1 MATRRPRLSRLR
13 GAFLFGALIV
23 GGPLVVPGGAA
34 GQTIAGQMEAVRGL
48 EIEIAS
54 YDARYAQAS
63 QAHEAARTRL
73 DEVRTRIGKNTA
85 DLKRTQKQY
94 LRSQKIL
101 GDRISMMYRQPQPS
115 QVEVLLR
122 SNSFSDFVTGA
133 DFMQRVRRQDSEMV
147 QSARAQREKI
157 KKQRTE
163 LIADQEEAKTQSAEA
178 RRQVTEINTVR
189 LQRRAVLG
197 SARSQLAVMIAAEE
211 RRKANAA
218 RLAALRAAEQRV
230 SQRVRDDQGPSSAPS
245 VTPVATPV
253 SAPAGSSPAPQSGS
267 APSGALQAIAQCES
281 GGNPTAVSPSGLY
294 RGKYQFD
301 PNTWSSLGG
310 KGGDPAAASEAE
322 QDRVAALLY
331 SQQGASPWPVCGR

>member
-1 MATRRPRLSRLR
+1 
-13 GAFLFGALIV
+13 
-23 GGPLVVPGGAA
+23 
-34 GQTIAGQMEAVRGL
+34 MEAVRGL
-48 EIEIAS
+48 EIELAG
-54 YDARYAQAS
+54 YDARYTQAS
-63 QAHEAARTRL
+63 QAHEAARSKL
-73 DEVRTRIGKNTA
+73 GEVRARIAKNGA
-85 DLKRTQKQY
+85 ELKRTQKQY

-122 SNSFSDFVTGA
+122 SNSFSDFVAGA
-133 DFMQRVRRQDSEMV
+133 NFMQRVRRHDSDVV
-147 QSARAQREKI
+147 QSTRAQREKI
-157 KKQRTE
+157 KEQRAE
-163 LIADQEEAKTQSAEA
+163 LIADNEEAKAQSAEA
-178 RRQVTEINTVR
+178 ARQVSEINTVR
-189 LQRRAVLG
+189 AQRRAVL
-197 SARSQLAVMIAAEE
+197 SATRNQLAVMIAAEE

-230 SQRVRDDQGPSSAPS
+230 ARRVGADSPASSAPA
-245 VTPVATPV
+245 VTPV
-253 SAPAGSSPAPQSGS
+253 SAPASSAPAGGT

-310 KGGDPAAASEAE
+310 QGGDPAAASEAE